1 MASLTLF
8 LQENTAFGD
17 DDWNVTV
24 DVTLAV
30 LVEQRYGDVR
40 IGYAL
45 YEGHTKDARE
55 GGF

>member
-1 MASLTLF
+1 
-8 LQENTAFGD
+8 
-17 DDWNVTV
+17 
-24 DVTLAV
+24 V